1 MGCNFSSS
9 DMGNGA
15 SVSGKDNGSAE
26 RNEARAA
33 KQAQAEAAK
42 AEADRLKQ
50 WQSDLLVPKKSKTTG
65 KAKAGSS
72 RFFRRRKHK
81 GSSNSSANTGG
92 ARGSAVGQP
101 ALGEHRG
108 APSYG
113 NNRLRRQLSDY
124 DKVHEHVLTT
134 KLGGARSTRGL
145 LGLRNLGNTCFMNT
159 ALQCL
164 SNCIPLTDYFL
175 GYDFKKVSAEQL
187 RRSASCLLA
196 NQRPCYTASR
206 I

>member
-1 MGCNFSSS
+1 MGCKFSSS
-9 DMGNGA
+9 DMGSGA
-15 SVSGKDNGSAE
+15 SVSAKDNGSSLAE
-26 RNEARAA
+26 RNEPLAT
-33 KQAQAEAAK
+33 KQAEAVAAK

-50 WQSDLLVPKKSKTTG
+50 WQSDLLAPKKG
-65 KAKAGSS
+65 KSNGGAKAGSS

-81 GSSNSSANTGG
+81 RSSNGSAANGG
-92 ARGSAVGQP
+92 ARGSAVGLL

-175 GYDFKKVSAEQL
+175 GYDFKKVSARQL
-187 RRSASCLLA
+187 CRPASCLLA
-196 NQRPCYTASR
+196 NQR
-206 I
+206 

>member
-1 MGCNFSSS
+1 MGCRFSSS
-9 DMGNGA
+9 DMGSGA
-15 SVSGKDNGSAE
+15 SVSANQNGSGSAAT
-26 RNEARAA
+26 NEARSA
-33 KQAQAEAAK
+33 KQAEAVAAK

-50 WQSDLLVPKKSKTTG
+50 WQLNLLAPKKSKSNG
-65 KAKAGSS
+65 EAKAGGS
-72 RFFRRRKHK
+72 RFFRRRKQK
-81 GSSNSSANTGG
+81 RTRSSNDANGN

-101 ALGEHRG
+101 ALGEQGRQAGKGG

-175 GYDFKKVSAEQL
+175 GYDFKKVSFKQL
-187 RRSASCLLA
+187 CST
-196 NQRPCYTASR
+196 TAT